1 MLNVGFQ
8 IYAELYDCNPKKLS
22 NVEDVRQIFLDAII
36 ESKLTVLKECF
47 HQFNPHGVTG
57 NLILSE
63 SHANIHTWP
72 EHSYVS
78 VDIFTCDGE
87 GEEKSKKAIQMLKE
101 RFGAKRIH
109 IKEFHRGIIPK
120 AKE

>member
-1 MLNVGFQ
+1 MQKVGFQ
-8 IYAELYDCNPKKLS
+8 IYAELYNCNPNKLS
-22 NVEDVRQIFLDAII
+22 RLEDVREIFLEVITSA
-36 ESKLTVLKECF
+36 KLTILKECF

-72 EHSYVS
+72 EHGYVS

-87 GEEKSKKAIQMLKE
+87 GEEKSKIAIQMLKE
-101 RFGAKRIH
+101 KLGAKRIH
-109 IKEFHRGIIPK
+109 VKEFHRGIIP
-120 AKE
+120 

>member
-1 MLNVGFQ
+1 MQKVGFQ
-8 IYAELYDCNPKKLS
+8 IYAELYDCNPNKLS
-22 NVEDVRQIFLDAII
+22 RIENVREIFLEVIR
-36 ESKLTVLKECF
+36 SVKLTILKEIF

-72 EHSYVS
+72 EHGYVS

-101 RFGAKRIH
+101 RFGAKRTH
-109 IKEFHRGIIPK
+109 IKEFHRGIVP
-120 AKE
+120 EE

>member
-1 MLNVGFQ
+1 LLRVENVR
-8 IYAELYDCNPKKLS
+8 E
-22 NVEDVRQIFLDAII
+22 IFLEVIREA
-36 ESKLTVLKECF
+36 KLTILGEIF

-72 EHSYVS
+72 EYNYVS

-87 GEEKSKKAIQMLKE
+87 GEEKSKKAIEILKE
-101 RFGAKRIH
+101 RFGAKKIH
-109 IKEFHRGIIPK
+109 IKEFHRGIVP
-120 AKE
+120 EE